1 MMQADIPQVHA
12 AIPLAPVS
20 ANGVTGQMPVPVT
33 GAPMVVTGASAP
45 TYQGGADAGG
55 GAGAAPVIP
64 SQMAQMAPMNYP
76 ATFDYSAF
84 LDPRGAA
91 DPPRRSR
98 RSQRHRS
105 HHRSRRRSRS
115 PTPSTE
121 SSGSGSE
128 SPYSS
133 PSSYDSADYSRRRR
147 HHRSNSGRNPLPRP
161 PKDILSSTP
170 FRPLLTQLP
179 SAQYNSWGIGGARF
193 DAPPPLQ
200 QQQQQQQPPP
210 QQPTTYGN
218 IRPRRQRRGL
228 FNRDAGIR
236 FPVPSLGAAANAI
249 VRPFG
254 AAQTMAMPEPHPAQ
268 RPPGGTARGSA
279 GSMPPVIPQMGSP
292 QPPMR
297 MPSPEMAQQGPPV
310 IPQGTPMRMPSP
322 AAPGS
327 TPFFG
332 PAGLNTPV
340 VPPPGQM
347 MPIPVIPSPSSGH
360 VPMPM
365 PSPAVMPGGLT
376 RPTTPSAG
384 GVGVVPP
391 PGSVQVMSA
400 MGMPSPSLGPG
411 AAVGQQIIK
420 FNGYGEFAG
429 LLYHS
434 PHSVVY
440 QDELYPTA
448 LHLFEAR
455 KFLDHRPDLADRI
468 RQTDHVEQVTA
479 ISAEVAEFTRRDWG
493 NVALATV
500 SGRLSFSFSSPLSVS
515 RIFYFWFFG
524 FWFCLIDLLLG
535 CGSRWTRCCIS
546 SSASTAICAPFSS
559 ALTPPSSCTSNRAT
573 PSGETER
580 DKA

>member
-1 MMQADIPQVHA
+1 MQADIPQVHA

-20 ANGVTGQMPVPVT
+20 ANGMTSQMPVPVA

-45 TYQGGADAGG
+45 NYQGGAGAGG
-55 GAGAAPVIP
+55 AADAAPVIP
-64 SQMAQMAPMNYP
+64 SQMATMNYP
-76 ATFDYSAF
+76 ATLDYSAF
-84 LDPRGAA
+84 LDPRQAA
-91 DPPRRSR
+91 DPVLPRRER

-115 PTPSTE
+115 PTTSTE
-121 SSGSGSE
+121 SSASGSE

-133 PSSYDSADYSRRRR
+133 PSSYDSADYPRRRR

-161 PKDILSSTP
+161 PKDILASTP

-193 DAPPPLQ
+193 EVPQQQ

-210 QQPTTYGN
+210 TQPTTYGN

-236 FPVPSLGAAANAI
+236 FPIPSLAATANAI

-254 AAQTMAMPEPHPAQ
+254 VAPTMAMPEPRVQ
-268 RPPGGTARGSA
+268 RPLGGTARTPA
-279 GSMPPVIPQMGSP
+279 GPVPPVIPQMGSP

-297 MPSPEMAQQGPPV
+297 MPSPETVQQGPV

-322 AAPGS
+322 APAGS

-332 PAGLNTPV
+332 PGGLNTPV
-340 VPPPGQM
+340 IPPPGQM
-347 MPIPVIPSPSSGH
+347 IPMPVVPSPSSGH

-376 RPTTPSAG
+376 RPTTPAG
-384 GVGVVPP
+384 AMPP

-400 MGMPSPSLGPG
+400 MAMPSPSLGPR
-411 AAVGQQIIK
+411 AAVAQQIIK

-479 ISAEVAEFTRRDWG
+479 ISAELAEFTRRDWG

-500 SGRLSFSFSSPLSVS
+500 SDPLLFSPSPSAFPASFCF
-515 RIFYFWFFG
+515 
-524 FWFCLIDLLLG
+524 
-535 CGSRWTRCCIS
+535 
-546 SSASTAICAPFSS
+546 
-559 ALTPPSSCTSNRAT
+559 
-573 PSGETER
+573 
-580 DKA
+580 